1 MPPTLYSNNTLP
13 ADSMESALTS
23 TWSMSGASI
32 VLLTGQIG
40 FSLLE
45 LAQTYKKNRDFIVL
59 KNLVV
64 LLTFMLTCF
73 CFGYAVG
80 FGTNPDA
87 EDI

>member
-1 MPPTLYSNNTLP
+1 MPPTLYSNNTLA

-23 TWSMSGASI
+23 TWSMTGASI

-64 LLTFMLTCF
+64 LLTVMLTWF
-73 CFGYAVG
+73 CFGYAIG
-80 FGTNPDA
+80 FGTNPNA